1 MRREVFR
8 GDVTGVE
15 WPDAWTNYASDHI
28 RMMGTPFRETAAL
41 PLHLRELAIL
51 TVAAE
56 WRAQV
61 PWWAHVPLAEQSGT
75 DPASVAAVRE
85 GREPPNPDDAAVYR
99 FCRDLLARRRPTP
112 EAMAA
117 MTALVGEEATAE
129 LVCMV
134 GFYAALAITFHAYG
148 ISVPPGVT
156 TPFAEA

>member
-15 WPDAWTNYASDHI
+15 WPDSWTNYASDHI
-28 RMMGTPFRETAAL
+28 QMMGTPFRETAAL

-75 DPASVAAVRE
+75 DPASVAAVQ
-85 GREPPNPDDAAVYR
+85 
-99 FCRDLLARRRPTP
+99 
-112 EAMAA
+112 
-117 MTALVGEEATAE
+117 
-129 LVCMV
+129 
-134 GFYAALAITFHAYG
+134 
-148 ISVPPGVT
+148 
-156 TPFAEA
+156 